1 MVLLNNDTAT
11 EYNIFNANYDT
22 VAKQFE
28 TTTAQYIITR
38 LSLNQTEKGTVSSL
52 KVKAFARYP
61 NSQVEE
67 A

>member
-1 MVLLNNDTAT
+1 MIQQQNTISSMQIMVL
-11 EYNIFNANYDT
+11 

-38 LSLNQTEKGTVSSL
+38 VSLNQTKKGTLLSL
-52 KVKAFARYP
+52 KVQTFARYP
-61 NSQVEE
+61 NSQIQE

>member
-1 MVLLNNDTAT
+1 MIQQQNTISSMQIMVL
-11 EYNIFNANYDT
+11 

-28 TTTAQYIITR
+28 TTTTQYIITR

-61 NSQVEE
+61 NSQVQE

>member
-1 MVLLNNDTAT
+1 MIQQQNTISSMQIMVL
-11 EYNIFNANYDT
+11 

-28 TTTAQYIITR
+28 TTTTQYIITR
-38 LSLNQTEKGTVSSL
+38 VSLNQTEKGTVSSL

-61 NSQVEE
+61 NSQVQE

>member
-1 MVLLNNDTAT
+1 MIQQQNTISSMQIMVL
-11 EYNIFNANYDT
+11 

-28 TTTAQYIITR
+28 TTTQYIITR
-38 LSLNQTEKGTVSSL
+38 VSLNQTEKGTVSNL

-61 NSQVEE
+61 NSQVQE